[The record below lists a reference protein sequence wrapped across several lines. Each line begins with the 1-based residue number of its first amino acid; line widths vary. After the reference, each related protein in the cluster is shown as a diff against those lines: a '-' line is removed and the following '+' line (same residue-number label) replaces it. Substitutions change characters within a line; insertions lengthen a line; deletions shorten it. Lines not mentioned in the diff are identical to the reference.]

1 MKGTKLSDESYLFVG
16 AGEAGVGIADLL
28 VAALK
33 AEGLDEATA
42 RRKVFLFDTKGLITA
57 GRGDAATMQHH
68 KKPYAHD
75 FQPAVVS
82 DLLECVKLL
91 KPSALIGVST
101 NSDCFTEDI
110 IKLMTAMNG
119 RPIIFPLSNPTRKS
133 ECTFAAAVQ
142 HSDGK
147 ARQTIHF
154 ARPTS
159 LPFQPHA
166 FLSPAIVDSVFSLSP
181 AIVDSVFV
189 FQVLFAS
196 GSPFDDYTHGGVTL
210 RPAQANNAYIFPGTP
225 PFPALFCFLM
235 FSLLSSHVMAHCRPR
250 PGSNLE
256 RRENHF

>member
-159 LPFQPHA
+159 VPFRPPLLTPYLFFRSCSPRAPPSTTTLTVASLCAPRRPTTPTYSLVPLPFP
-166 FLSPAIVDSVFSLSP
+166 LY
-181 AIVDSVFV
+181 FV
-189 FQVLFAS
+189 S
-196 GSPFDDYTHGGVTL
+196 
-210 RPAQANNAYIFPGTP
+210 
-225 PFPALFCFLM
+225 
-235 FSLLSSHVMAHCRPR
+235 
-250 PGSNLE
+250 
-256 RRENHF
+256 